1 MQFLSSLTFKP
12 VKMSLAGGCFHRINI
27 TSVDSGL
34 VGLGQVQQNEAWCCI
49 LDRQSV
55 KEISVIL
62 WLSFSRLFQGCSK
75 HLNPRVSY
83 AIPCSYGAVCR
94 EALCY
99 TQTEGRLT
107 GAALKS
113 FWVTSLK
120 SCLQGTDLS
129 LTSNRVRI
137 PCITFFS
144 HCLHL
149 WELQMQLI
157 QQQQKGIITGF
168 FPVSV
173 NWFHFG
179 NLWIDKCCPFDSE
192 TVSGKQYFIVMWSNA
207 V

>member
-1 MQFLSSLTFKP
+1 MSGSHCSIVVSFSDESQMQFLSSLTFKP

-83 AIPCSYGAVCR
+83 AIPCSCGAVCR

-137 PCITFFS
+137 PCITFF
-144 HCLHL
+144 L
-149 WELQMQLI
+149 
-157 QQQQKGIITGF
+157 
-168 FPVSV
+168 
-173 NWFHFG
+173 
-179 NLWIDKCCPFDSE
+179 
-192 TVSGKQYFIVMWSNA
+192 TVCICGSFRCSLFNNNKRG
-207 V
+207 